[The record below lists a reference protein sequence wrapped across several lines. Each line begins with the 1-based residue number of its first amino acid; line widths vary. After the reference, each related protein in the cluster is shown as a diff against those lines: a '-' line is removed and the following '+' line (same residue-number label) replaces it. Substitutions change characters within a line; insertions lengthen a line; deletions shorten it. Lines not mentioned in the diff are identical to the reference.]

1 MTTGSGVEGEPGQH
15 VVATLSQDQGASW
28 SPLIDIEPAD
38 GPEASWVMPVL
49 GADGRIHAIY
59 NYNADNVREV
69 PVDAD
74 FDGGRDAEGVS
85 SMARRVDT
93 LGKLM
98 MKYSDDG
105 GRSWSQRRYEIP
117 VREFAIDRTNPFE
130 GKVRFLWAVGKPISH
145 RGSVYFG
152 CAKVGRF
159 GRGFMASTEGVFL
172 RSDNL
177 LTETDPAKIAWTTL
191 PDGDV
196 GLRSPFETVSDEHN
210 LVGLSDGSLYCTY
223 RTVAGHPCHAY
234 SRDSGHTWTAPA
246 FMVYRP
252 GGRLVK
258 HPRAANFVKKLSNGR
273 YLYWFH
279 NNGTRWYNHKPSEGN
294 RNVVWVCGGVERDG
308 PDGKILHWSEPE
320 ILLYEP
326 EFRLGASYPDFIED
340 GDEIYIT
347 CTQKL
352 VARTIRVG
360 RHLLEDMWRQGD
372 LRELVTDGL
381 RVETG
386 CVDRL
391 PLPVFSPRLAEGGS
405 FAIELRLRIDGPC
418 GYGVLAH
425 NLNGERKGF
434 AVEWFEGGGLR
445 LTLNDGAAASFWE
458 TDAGLLAAAGEH
470 HVVFNVDGGP
480 RVISCVVDGVLC
492 DGGEQRDYGW
502 GRIPAQLKDI
512 NAGPLAVTSLPGV
525 QVRVVRIYE
534 RYLRTSEAISN
545 YRSGR

>member
-49 GADGRIHAIY
+49 GSDGRIYAIY
-59 NYNADNVREV
+59 NYNADNIREV

-130 GKVRFLWAVGKPISH
+130 GKVRFMWAVGKPISH

-177 LTETDPAKIAWTTL
+177 LTEPDPAKVVWTTL
-191 PDGDV
+191 PDGDI
-196 GLRSPFETVSDEHN
+196 GLRSPHESVSDEHN

-223 RTVAGHPCHAY
+223 RTVTGHPCHAY
-234 SRDSGHTWTAPA
+234 SRDSGHTWTAPV
-246 FMVYRP
+246 FMSYRP

-258 HPRAANFVKKLSNGR
+258 HPRAANFVKKMSGGQ

-294 RNVVWVCGGVERDG
+294 RNVVWICGGVERDG
-308 PDGKILHWSEPE
+308 PEGKVLHWSEPE

-326 EFRLGASYPDFIED
+326 EFRLGASYPDFIEEGSD
-340 GDEIYIT
+340 IYIT

-352 VARTIRVG
+352 VARTIQVDRK
-360 RHLLEDMWRQGD
+360 LLEDMWRQTE
-372 LRELVTDGL
+372 LREFITEGL
-381 RVETG
+381 LVETG
-386 CVDRL
+386 GVEGL
-391 PLPVFSPRLAEGGS
+391 LLPVLSPRLAEGGG
-405 FAIELRLRIDGPC
+405 FAIELRLRIAGPC

-425 NLNGERKGF
+425 NLSEERKGF
-434 AVEWFEGGGLR
+434 TVEWFKGGVLR
-445 LTLNDGAAASFWE
+445 LTLNDGAAGCFWE
-458 TDAGLLAAAGEH
+458 TDAGMLDAAGEH
-470 HVVFNVDGGP
+470 HVVFNIDGGP

-492 DGGEQRDYGW
+492 DGGELRAYGW
-502 GRIPAQLKDI
+502 GRIPPQLKDV
-512 NAGPLAVTSLPGV
+512 NAGPLFVTSVPGAE
-525 QVRVVRIYE
+525 VRVLRIYE